1 MRRQSFVDM
10 SRHDA
15 RRDRPLRRA
24 LLVAAIS
31 GCLLATSFV
40 SPSRAVELSV
50 VARPG
55 TLPSRWITGGPD
67 CSKIPPWQIHAYNSD
82 FYILRESGCVH
93 SEKPFLYLL
102 FGSERAIL
110 FDTGAGG
117 EEGATHETDTS
128 GVVHFVLS
136 RWAARSKRP
145 VPPLVV
151 SHLHS
156 HDDHTYGDPQFA
168 GAPDTT
174 FVPPND
180 VPALQAAFGITNW
193 PDDIGSIDLGGRVLD
208 VVPIPGHDDTSIAVY
223 DRETGVLLTGDTLY
237 PGRIYVN
244 SAPDVFAASIAR
256 LVAFTK
262 DKIVAHVLGTHIE
275 QTAPYTDYPVGTKY
289 QPVEL
294 PLSMSRGSLLEM
306 LEATTYREADGTI
319 SQRAYKD
326 FSVCGS
332 YPNCAAIN
340 LQ

>member
-1 MRRQSFVDM
+1 MRRHSSIQT
-10 SRHDA
+10 
-15 RRDRPLRRA
+15 RRLFCF
-24 LLVAAIS
+24 AAIS
-31 GCLLATSFV
+31 GCVLATSLV
-40 SPSRAVELSV
+40 SPSHAVDLST

-55 TLPSRWITGGPD
+55 VLPNQWIKGGPD
-67 CSKIPPWQIHAYNSD
+67 CSKIPSFQVHPYNSD

-117 EEGATHETDTS
+117 EEGATREPDTT
-128 GVVHFVLS
+128 GVVH
-136 RWAARSKRP
+136 RAMNYWAAKAKRP

-156 HDDHTYGDPQFA
+156 HDDHTWGDPQFA
-168 GAPDTT
+168 DAPDTT

-180 VPALQAAFGITNW
+180 VPALQAAFGIANW
-193 PDDIGSIDLGGRVLD
+193 PDNIGSIDLGGRVLD
-208 VVPIPGHDDTSIAVY
+208 VIPIPGHDDTSIAVY
-223 DRETGVLLTGDTLY
+223 DRETAVLLTGDTLY
-237 PGRIYVN
+237 PGRIYIN
-244 SAPDVFAASIAR
+244 STADVFAASIAR

-262 DKIVAHVLGTHIE
+262 DKVVAHVLGTHIE
-275 QTAPYTDYPVGTKY
+275 QTTPYTDYPVGTIY
-289 QPVEL
+289 QPLEA

-326 FSVCGS
+326 FSVCGT
-332 YPNCAAIN
+332 YPNCAAVN

>member
-1 MRRQSFVDM
+1 MIRRSSSCV
-10 SRHDA
+10 RHW
-15 RRDRPLRRA
+15 LT
-24 LLVAAIS
+24 LAAIS
-31 GCLLATSFV
+31 SCSLAAWFV
-40 SPSRAVELSV
+40 SPGQAVDLSA

-55 TLPSRWITGGPD
+55 VLPNHWIKGGPD
-67 CSKIPPWQIHAYNSD
+67 CSKIPSFQVHPYNSD

-102 FGSERAIL
+102 FGQERAIL

-117 EEGATHETDTS
+117 EEGATREPDTS
-128 GVVHFVLS
+128 GVVRHALS
-136 RWAARSKRP
+136 YWAAHAKRP

-151 SHLHS
+151 GHLHS
-156 HDDHTYGDPQFA
+156 HGDHTYGDPQFA
-168 GAPDTT
+168 GATATT
-174 FVPPND
+174 LVPPND
-180 VPALQAAFGITNW
+180 VPALQAAYGIAHW
-193 PDDIGSIDLGGRVLD
+193 PDDVGSIDLGGRVLD
-208 VVPIPGHDDTSIAVY
+208 VIPIPGHDDTSIAVY
-223 DRETGVLLTGDTLY
+223 DRETAVLLTGDTMY
-237 PGRIYVN
+237 PGRIYIN
-244 SAPDVFAASIAR
+244 SSADVFAASIAR

-289 QPVEL
+289 QPVEV

-326 FSVCGS
+326 FSVCGT

-340 LQ
+340 VQ